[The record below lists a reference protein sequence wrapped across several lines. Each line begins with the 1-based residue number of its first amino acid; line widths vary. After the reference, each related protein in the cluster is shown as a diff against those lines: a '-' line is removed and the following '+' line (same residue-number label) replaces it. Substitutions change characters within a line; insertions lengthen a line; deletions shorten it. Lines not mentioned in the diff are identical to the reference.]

1 MRYGDGIKQGVKAA
15 VPGAKA
21 RELAVVVRFFL
32 FFSFFFLRLVAIVLF
47 LFGDWLE

>member
-21 RELAVVVRFFL
+21 RELAVGVRFF
-32 FFSFFFLRLVAIVLF
+32 FFFFWRLVAIVLF